1 MKQNTATALIRRNI
15 MILSNALENGLLDT
29 DVENNEQ
36 IFLSLTEAKRAWQA
50 LLPLV
55 NQGIGLNRPIRED
68 KPTIR
73 EVE

>member
-15 MILSNALENGLLDT
+15 MILSNALETGLLDT
-29 DVENNEQ
+29 DVENTEQ
-36 IFLSLTEAKRAWQA
+36 VFLSLTDAKRAWQT

-55 NQGIGLNRPIRED
+55 NQAIGLNRPIRED

-73 EVE
+73 EA